1 MPKGNTSGFKAGE
14 RYRVGVQFQ
23 YKNGKW
29 SEPIFIDDILITKRP
44 DLSNQTSGQIL
55 TVP

>member
-29 SEPIFIDDILITKRP
+29 SEPIFIDNILITKRP